1 MINSLKRSRA
11 CNVGAVPGVTRA
23 LQEVQL
29 DSKIKLLDSPGLA
42 FASNLDPHA
51 ALKNAV
57 VSSDPIKPAEMIIAR
72 ANKENLMKLYLV
84 PDFETPTLFLASL
97 AKRYGKFKKGGVT
110 DLEAA
115 AKILV
120 DDWNRYMKF

>member
-1 MINSLKRSRA
+1 MTRS
-11 CNVGAVPGVTRA
+11 

-42 FASNLDPHA
+42 FASNSDPHA

-57 VSSDPIKPAEMIIAR
+57 ISSDPIKPAEMIIAR
-72 ANKENLMKLYLV
+72 ANKEHLTKLYLV
-84 PDFETPTLFLASL
+84 QDFDSPTEFLASL
-97 AKRYGKFKKGGVT
+97 AKRYGKFKKGGVL

-115 AKILV
+115 AKRLV
-120 DDWNRYMKF
+120 DDWNRYVEF